1 MHYHRMTPA
10 LYSVIIKLFIVLVY
24 TGPVTDL
31 SPHLLKPLK
40 PGRI

>member
-1 MHYHRMTPA
+1 
-10 LYSVIIKLFIVLVY
+10 LFIVLVY